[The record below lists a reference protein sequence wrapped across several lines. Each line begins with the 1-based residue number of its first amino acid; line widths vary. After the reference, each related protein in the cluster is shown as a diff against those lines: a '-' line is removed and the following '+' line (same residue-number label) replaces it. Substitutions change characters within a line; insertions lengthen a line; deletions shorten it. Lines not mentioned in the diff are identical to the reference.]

1 MVKICLKLQNGNGL
15 VLINKD
21 IERRQFLSDR
31 DCFFALANFNSLIL
45 VKNKKF
51 IYNKYHHEGVTAITC
66 DKPNTRRNTS
76 GLILNSE
83 TCVC

>member
-1 MVKICLKLQNGNGL
+1 MEMDRFEIIISQT
-15 VLINKD
+15 NKNSFSQ
-21 IERRQFLSDR
+21 ERL
-31 DCFFALANFNSLIL
+31 FFNLANFNDLIL

-51 IYNKYHHEGVTAITC
+51 IYNRHNHKGVTAITC

-83 TCVC
+83 TCVCCTYKSLFCY